1 LDVPITVINKIMSSH
16 LQRRLGFGVSVG
28 ILVLLMKVMAVPPF
42 GIIVRAL
49 LMVGQ
54 PLGVMAAVGRMV
66 PKAVLLT
73 GVMVPERLTGLMVVL
88 RLGVMVQVL
97 HMVLMVAPLLG
108 IMVRDRLMV
117 LTAALLPGVMVLEQQ
132 QALMAARL
140 LGTGKLIDF
149 ITLMLKTS
157 VSPRKAK
164 NTRKEAVGYSPTSLI
179 L

>member
-1 LDVPITVINKIMSSH
+1 MSSH

-28 ILVLLMKVMAVPPF
+28 ILVLLMKVMAAPPF

-49 LMVGQ
+49 HMVLMVDQ

-73 GVMVPERLTGLMVVL
+73 GVMVPERLTALMEVQL
-88 RLGVMVQVL
+88 PGVMVQVL
-97 HMVLMVAPLLG
+97 HMALMVVLRLG
-108 IMVRDRLMV
+108 IMVQDRLMV
-117 LTAALLPGVMVLEQQ
+117 RTAVLLPGVMVLEQQ

-149 ITLMLKTS
+149 IALILKTS
-157 VSPRKAK
+157 VSPR
-164 NTRKEAVGYSPTSLI
+164 
-179 L
+179 